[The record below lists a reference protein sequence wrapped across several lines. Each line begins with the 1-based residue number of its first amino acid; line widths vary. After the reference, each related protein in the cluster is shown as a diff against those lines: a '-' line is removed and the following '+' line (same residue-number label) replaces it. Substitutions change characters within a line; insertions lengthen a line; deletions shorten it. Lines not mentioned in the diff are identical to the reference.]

1 MAFQSQ
7 QQLMVIVNLLL
18 GKVHTTLSKLTDNK
32 GTAAHML
39 LDHSLL
45 SVDRVP
51 DMLVVDHDP
60 KFISQLFH
68 EFTKVIGSAMIVGTV
83 YHKNTGSK
91 VERTNGVLGD
101 TLRALANSRRD
112 DWDKWVLHAC
122 FAINNAPSLL
132 GSHLSPFFIAPPPPA
147 LTP

>member
-68 EFTKVIGSAMIVGTV
+68 EFTKAIGSA
-83 YHKNTGSK
+83 
-91 VERTNGVLGD
+91 
-101 TLRALANSRRD
+101 
-112 DWDKWVLHAC
+112 
-122 FAINNAPSLL
+122 
-132 GSHLSPFFIAPPPPA
+132 
-147 LTP
+147 